1 MKRAFRAAP
10 YPSIQLRQI
19 VWRFRDVEEL
29 PVGFDR
35 SEPIHSPE
43 SMKRYSF
50 LFDGYTTERFVV
62 FILNSKNVV
71 QGVEIVSE
79 GTLNASL
86 VHPREVFRSAVL
98 GLGAS
103 IIVAHNH
110 PSGNPEPSREDIT
123 ITKQLV
129 EAGKILGIPVHDHI
143 IFTENG
149 YTSFADR
156 GLL

>member
-1 MKRAFRAAP
+1 MAKYRRVP
-10 YPSIQLRQI
+10 YPTVLLREI

-35 SEPIHSPE
+35 SIPVTSPE
-43 SMKRYSF
+43 AMRRYSF

-71 QGVEIVSE
+71 QAVEIVSE

-86 VHPREVFRSAVL
+86 VHPREVYRSAVL

-110 PSGNPEPSREDIT
+110 PSGNGEPSREDIE
-123 ITKQLV
+123 ITRQLV
-129 EAGKILGIPVHDHI
+129 EAGKILGIPLHDHI
-143 IFTENG
+143 IYTEG
-149 YTSFADR
+149 GITSFAER